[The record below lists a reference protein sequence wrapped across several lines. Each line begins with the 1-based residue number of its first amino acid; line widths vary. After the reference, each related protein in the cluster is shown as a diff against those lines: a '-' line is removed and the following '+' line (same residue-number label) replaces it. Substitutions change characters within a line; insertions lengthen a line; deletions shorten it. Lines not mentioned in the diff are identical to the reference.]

1 MLLPPAVEHSR
12 YGSIAVRFADATEVV
27 GAQVGFLT
35 DDVTA
40 PEDRMSF
47 TNVVSLRDP
56 TIKRVCYHLS
66 LTSLKW
72 LT

>member
-1 MLLPPAVEHSR
+1 MWFDRCPLCRCYAGCVS
-12 YGSIAVRFADATEVV
+12 
-27 GAQVGFLT
+27 AQVGDLT

-40 PEDRMSF
+40 AEDRMSF

-56 TIKRVCYHLS
+56 TIERVCYRLRS
-66 LTSLKW
+66 TSLKW